1 MVIKMEKE
9 LTLFETMDV
18 DRKVKNLDVRS
29 YCKKLDI
36 SVRTYYK
43 LKNSN
48 PQGKTLNK
56 IADETGISVRELLSL
71 PKNQN

>member
-29 YCKKLDI
+29 YCKKLGI